1 MWTLQFEKFKM
12 AGTWPINEMDLMVH
26 VYLRILTSFVVLK
39 WNCCGVGYTITRP
52 ILDSSVTLLYYAL
65 GDYNFANI
73 FHSETFKFV
82 DWYFPLF
89 YLLVFIILSY
99 LFDSNFEVHLAS

>member
-26 VYLRILTSFVVLK
+26 VYLRILTSFVMLK
-39 WNCCGVGYTITRP
+39 WNFFGVGYTITRP
-52 ILDSSVTLLYYAL
+52 ILGSFVTLLYYA
-65 GDYNFANI
+65 
-73 FHSETFKFV
+73 SFKFV

-89 YLLVFIILSY
+89 YLFVIVILSY